1 MKVWTHS
8 ELRCY
13 DTDLFTLFDHG
24 TVCQDSVQYFW
35 EQIME
40 IQITTCI
47 SCQWPTY
54 LFTIDLVSLEI
65 GCWSLKKTPV
75 SPLVVCDISFHLV
88 LNNFIWQE
96 HPFNPSNLQT
106 WEAGSSE
113 KKNNN
118 KKKEKKGESG
128 IWRRTELFKLK
139 QSWRARSEK
148 EEEISESDN
157 FSDMEH
163 YFGPSVGLQNQNN
176 IWHSP
181 EIFLPLYTR
190 VQRCKPKNSSN
201 LCFS

>member
-1 MKVWTHS
+1 MENQTESILNSMKVWTHS

-75 SPLVVCDISFHLV
+75 SSLVVCDISFHLV
-88 LNNFIWQE
+88 LNKFIWQE
-96 HPFNPSNLQT
+96 HPFNPGNLQT

-118 KKKEKKGESG
+118 KKKEKWESG
-128 IWRRTELFKLK
+128 VWGEL
-139 QSWRARSEK
+139 
-148 EEEISESDN
+148 N
-157 FSDMEH
+157 
-163 YFGPSVGLQNQNN
+163 Y
-176 IWHSP
+176 
-181 EIFLPLYTR
+181 
-190 VQRCKPKNSSN
+190 SN
-201 LCFS
+201 LNKAEGWDRRRKRRCLRVITFLTWSTILDHL